1 MTNLIIA
8 ALVIAVICLAIGFFA
23 LDTSLNRVMS
33 VMSVMSVVEDHN
45 ARLGLLRAD
54 VNDIEHANELTRR
67 AVAGLLKCGQS
78 DERRITD
85 LISRVEKLEEVRK

>member
-1 MTNLIIA
+1 MTTLIIA

-23 LDTSLNRVMS
+23 LDTSLNR

-78 DERRITD
+78 GERRITD

>member
-1 MTNLIIA
+1 MTTLIIA

-23 LDTSLNRVMS
+23 LDTSLNR

>member
-1 MTNLIIA
+1 MTTLIIA

-23 LDTSLNRVMS
+23 IDASLSR
-33 VMSVMSVVEDHN
+33 VMSVVEDHN

>member
-1 MTNLIIA
+1 MTTLIIA

-33 VMSVMSVVEDHN
+33 VVEDHN

-54 VNDIEHANELTRR
+54 VNDIDELTRR